1 MKTFQQFISE
11 KETYNRRQ
19 LETQM
24 NRGLNRPE
32 FKLGA
37 AQAGKGSHVTHSI
50 IDPKGA
56 NVDVTDPKT
65 KAPMTVGGT
74 VKSSGKYT
82 PSAMAKATNFNTMM
96 RSMQSAIAN
105 VQSGVKAAAE
115 RIPGAE
121 NLKQFQQTMAAS
133 REFRKTNVL
142 PSRSNVGQVGA
153 NVLRS
158 IQRSA
163 PKPSATPTVAR
174 MSTAYSNL
182 VRDLPAQQKVEL
194 GNKVLSKLT
203 GRTYT
208 PGSGYRTDRGVGLA
222 DSYVPEQMTA
232 PKLMTPGLDLRNTT
246 QKQKEIKIEAD
257 LLPFNPKIGDRYKT
271 SQLTPGT
278 SYIPQSPKQPHFDAR
293 NPGQKLK
300 DLQDRIKYY
309 GGYPPKGPT

>member
-11 KETYNRRQ
+11 KETYTRRQ

-32 FKLGA
+32 FKLGST
-37 AQAGKGSHVTHSI
+37 QAGKGSHVTHSI

-65 KAPMTVGGT
+65 KAPMTVGAT
-74 VKSSGKYT
+74 VKSPGKYT
-82 PSAMAKATNFNTMM
+82 PSAMAKATNFNTVM

-133 REFRKTNVL
+133 RQYRQTNVL

-163 PKPSATPTVAR
+163 PKPPTTSTAAR
-174 MSTAYSNL
+174 MSAAYPNL
-182 VRDLPAQQKVEL
+182 IRDLPAQQKVEL

-203 GRTYT
+203 GRTFT

-232 PKLMTPGLDLRNTT
+232 PKVMTPGLDLRSTKD
-246 QKQKEIKIEAD
+246 KQKEIKIEAD

-278 SYIPQSPKQPHFDAR
+278 SYLPQSPRQPHIDTR
-293 NPGQKLK
+293 NSGQKLK

-309 GGYPPKGPT
+309 GGYPPKNPI